1 MKNEERQGEVDDANR
16 EAAKMSLIVL
26 ISWIGEGRML
36 VVDEA
41 LLIDRHDCPSLSF
54 LPSACDSN
62 LELSVHRDIRRP
74 PLAWLVSERSLHR
87 EQLGPL
93 ASRHDVPVSERS
105 LYHERPDP
113 LASWPDAP
121 YPSVFSDPSSPRR
134 EFGLLRRFLPWHD
147 GGAVLLNF
155 DVLGP
160 PLASTEIGVV
170 RILEIHGADSI
181 GIHAG
186 TKKGDPRRMESCP
199 FILLDHIG

>member
-1 MKNEERQGEVDDANR
+1 MDDANS

-26 ISWIGEGRML
+26 IAWIGESRML
-36 VVDEA
+36 VCSSSTKPFER
-41 LLIDRHDCPSLSF
+41 LIRRSLF
-54 LPSACDSN
+54 FRCELSACDSH
-62 LELSVHRDIRRP
+62 LELAVHRDIRRP

-87 EQLGPL
+87 ERLGPL
-93 ASRHDVPVSERS
+93 ASRPDVPVSERS

-134 EFGLLRRFLPWHD
+134 EFGLLRRFLPWH
-147 GGAVLLNF
+147 GGVAVLLMF
-155 DVLGP
+155 DVCCFYEVSVLP

-199 FILLDHIG
+199 FILLD